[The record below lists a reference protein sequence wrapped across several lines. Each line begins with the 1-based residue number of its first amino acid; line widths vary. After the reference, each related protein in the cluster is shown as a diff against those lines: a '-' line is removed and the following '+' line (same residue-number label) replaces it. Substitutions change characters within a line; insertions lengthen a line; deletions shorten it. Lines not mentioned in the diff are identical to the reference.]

1 MLTESEKGGSF
12 SLPWFL
18 KLKQHKQILK
28 IKYLIASMEA
38 TVWLFSAVT
47 VVDYTARLQIPN
59 HLDSWNK
66 LLH

>member
-1 MLTESEKGGSF
+1 M
-12 SLPWFL
+12 PWFL

-38 TVWLFSAVT
+38 TIWLFSAVT
-47 VVDYTARLQIPN
+47 VVDYTARLQILN